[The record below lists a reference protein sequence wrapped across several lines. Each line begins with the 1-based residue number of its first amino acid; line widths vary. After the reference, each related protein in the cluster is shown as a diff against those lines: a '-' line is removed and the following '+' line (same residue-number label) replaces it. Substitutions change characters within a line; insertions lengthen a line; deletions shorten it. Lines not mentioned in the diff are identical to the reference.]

1 MLAQIKAMTGLEL
14 LGLWGLNV
22 FRFSR
27 DRRVRRKAAVMAAV
41 WGILLVVMTIYMG
54 GLSYGLIVLGLAEV
68 VPAYLLT
75 IAGLMIFFF
84 GIFKAGS
91 VLFNPNGYDMF
102 CALPL
107 SQTAIVV
114 SRFLRMYTENL
125 VIALAVL
132 LPGLAVYGWFI
143 RPGVLVY
150 LLGALGLLAIPL
162 IPMAGAALIGALI
175 TGIAARMR
183 RKSLVVSGLSILTV
197 LALLFGFARLSAWEG
212 EMSLERLGEA
222 AASVSVPLERLFPIA
237 AWLGRA
243 TVDGNVLLCLG
254 CAALSIAVSVAVVCL
269 ISANF
274 HAICQALYSTS
285 ARHAYQ
291 MERLRQEP
299 ALHALCR
306 REFKRYFSS
315 SVYVTN
321 TIIGPVMGTILS
333 AALLSAGGDYIA
345 ALLPASFNLRDLVPF
360 GLSGIFC
367 MMNAT
372 STSISLEGK
381 SWWLVKSL
389 PLATKTILD
398 AKILMNLLLLLP
410 FYLVSEIMLILAL
423 RPTGLAA
430 VWFVLIPVLIAV
442 FSCVYGIT
450 MNLRFPVFDWASEV
464 NVVKQSASATLGGMS
479 GFLLAI
485 VTLLAPAEYR
495 DWVRLALCAVTAAVT
510 WWLYRRNNRVDLRE
524 I

>member
-1 MLAQIKAMTGLEL
+1 MHTR
-14 LGLWGLNV
+14 W
-22 FRFSR
+22 S
-27 DRRVRRKAAVMAAV
+27 
-41 WGILLVVMTIYMG
+41 
-54 GLSYGLIVLGLAEV
+54 
-68 VPAYLLT
+68 
-75 IAGLMIFFF
+75 
-84 GIFKAGS
+84 GS
-91 VLFNPNGYDMF
+91 
-102 CALPL
+102 
-107 SQTAIVV
+107 
-114 SRFLRMYTENL
+114 
-125 VIALAVL
+125 
-132 LPGLAVYGWFI
+132 
-143 RPGVLVY
+143 
-150 LLGALGLLAIPL
+150 
-162 IPMAGAALIGALI
+162 
-175 TGIAARMR
+175 
-183 RKSLVVSGLSILTV
+183 
-197 LALLFGFARLSAWEG
+197 
-212 EMSLERLGEA
+212 
-222 AASVSVPLERLFPIA
+222 
-237 AWLGRA
+237 GR
-243 TVDGNVLLCLG
+243 
-254 CAALSIAVSVAVVCL
+254 S
-269 ISANF
+269 
-274 HAICQALYSTS
+274 
-285 ARHAYQ
+285 
-291 MERLRQEP
+291 P

-464 NVVKQSASATLGGMS
+464 NVVKQSASATLVG
-479 GFLLAI
+479 
-485 VTLLAPAEYR
+485 
-495 DWVRLALCAVTAAVT
+495 
-510 WWLYRRNNRVDLRE
+510 
-524 I
+524 